1 MDWIPRFGLA
11 VVLLWVSVSNVNVT
25 VLTAV
30 GKVEQPS
37 TLADE
42 AREYLG
48 AALALVEEH
57 SIKRDSVDWE
67 VVTAEA
73 FDIARDAQTPSE
85 THEAVR
91 FVLRSLND
99 AHSGFFDPEQM
110 ANMNRTMATASGE
123 PVGRLLA
130 DRVGYVRVPTFGSFD
145 LPVVNDFAT
154 RLQQVVREVDQGD
167 PCGWIVDLRDNDG
180 GNMWAMLT
188 GIGPILGE
196 GESGAF
202 VDANG
207 ARSVWSYRGGEANI
221 IGGSRVVWSTEPA
234 YQLTRPAPPVAVL
247 INSITASSGEAI
259 AVAFQGRPKTQ
270 TFGQPTR
277 GLTTGNQ
284 PFFLSDG
291 AMMNLTTVLYTDRL
305 GRRYGGSVEPDH
317 VVSGEQVMLSAQE
330 WLVGRAECR

>member
-188 GIGPILGE
+188 GIGPIRLR
-196 GESGAF
+196 
-202 VDANG
+202 
-207 ARSVWSYRGGEANI
+207 ARP
-221 IGGSRVVWSTEPA
+221 EPDRA
-234 YQLTRPAPPVAVL
+234 ALHEDDRMVAVL
-247 INSITASSGEAI
+247 ARAH
-259 AVAFQGRPKTQ
+259 PKT
-270 TFGQPTR
+270 FGRARLRPRPWLVTTAG
-277 GLTTGNQ
+277 GLLCNRFGS
-284 PFFLSDG
+284 LAWLAHS
-291 AMMNLTTVLYTDRL
+291 
-305 GRRYGGSVEPDH
+305 GRRAGCSRPAGAPRWRRLE
-317 VVSGEQVMLSAQE
+317 AA
-330 WLVGRAECR
+330 R